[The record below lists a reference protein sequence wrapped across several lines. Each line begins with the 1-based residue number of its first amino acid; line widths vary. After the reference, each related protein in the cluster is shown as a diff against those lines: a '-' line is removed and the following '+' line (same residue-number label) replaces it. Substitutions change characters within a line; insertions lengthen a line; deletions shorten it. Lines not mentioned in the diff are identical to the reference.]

1 MSINQNTKPSDE
13 KEEIYQNIFGA
24 IVDGLIVIELSTG
37 LVVEA
42 NQAAAALHGYAP
54 DEFIGFHV
62 NAILDPTSHYL
73 ISRYTDTVQSG
84 NIFESLVSHIHRDG
98 FSFQVEWRGK
108 AFTYQD
114 QSCLLA
120 ILRDVTRRIDEEG
133 VIHKWVEER
142 TREQAILLETSEA
155 FASALELKPSFIL
168 EQIRGIIDYTH
179 AGLFTVEDSTLVVL
193 TTHNPKELEQA
204 PSLNIQLD
212 VPDTLTSLF
221 RKRRPIRIADING
234 TDPAAELL
242 RSFLKNEA
250 APMLRG
256 MQSWMWIP
264 LEVKGRIIAVIGL
277 AHSEQDYFKERHA
290 DLAMTLANQA
300 AIALVNVDLIE
311 DAQALAVLQERQHLA
326 RNLHDAVNQSLF
338 SAGLIA
344 EVLPRL
350 WDRDQTEARSSLED
364 LRKLIRGAIAEMRML
379 VAELRPL
386 ALSDN
391 NLTDLLHQLANAFTG
406 RTNIPV
412 AVNITGEDTLLSGVQ
427 AAFYRICQEALN
439 NIAKHAGAS
448 RVRINLQHTPEKV
461 EMHVQDNGRGFD
473 PSAPLPGHYGL
484 DIMNERAHAA
494 GAKLKII
501 SHPDKGTE
509 VILIWQESKK
519 QESK

>member
-1 MSINQNTKPSDE
+1 MSINQNTQSSDE
-13 KEEIYQNIFGA
+13 KEVIYQNIFEA
-24 IVDGLIVIELSTG
+24 IVDGLIIIDLSTG
-37 LVVEA
+37 IVLEV
-42 NQAAAALHGYAP
+42 NQTVAVLHGYTR
-54 DEFIGFHV
+54 DEFIGFHITK
-62 NAILDPTSHYL
+62 ILDPTSHYL
-73 ISRYTDTVQSG
+73 ISQYTDTVQSG
-84 NIFESLVSHIHRDG
+84 NIFEALASHVHRDD
-98 FSFQVEWRGK
+98 FSFQVEWRGS
-108 AFTYQD
+108 AFTYQGM
-114 QSCLLA
+114 SCMLG
-120 ILRDVTRRIDEEG
+120 ILRDVTRRIGEEG
-133 VIHKWVEER
+133 IIHKWVEER
-142 TREQAILLETSEA
+142 TREQAILLEISEA
-155 FASALELKPSFIL
+155 FASSLELKPSFIL

-204 PSLNIQLD
+204 PPLNIQLD
-212 VPDTLTSLF
+212 VPDALTSLF
-221 RKRRPIRIADING
+221 RKRRPIRITDIHG
-234 TDPAAELL
+234 TEPAAELL
-242 RSFLKNEA
+242 RSFLNIEA

-290 DLAMTLANQA
+290 ELAMTLANQA
-300 AIALVNVDLIE
+300 AIALVNADLIE

-350 WDRDQTEARSSLED
+350 WDRDQNEARSSLED

-412 AVNITGEDTLLSGVQ
+412 AVNISGEDTLLSGVQ
-427 AAFYRICQEALN
+427 IAFYRICQEALN

-448 RVRINLQHTPEKV
+448 RVRINLQYTPEKV

-473 PSAPLPGHYGL
+473 SSDPLPGHYGV
-484 DIMNERAHAA
+484 DIMNERAHTA
-494 GAKLKII
+494 GAKLKIM
-501 SHPDKGTE
+501 SQPDKGTE
-509 VILIWQESKK
+509 IILTWQQSQK
-519 QESK
+519 QENK